1 MLGPLTF
8 GRGDELPRD
17 ESSSMR
23 MNDQLS
29 TPTLGQGAKIPIMVI
44 ILSLDLIV
52 NSLSQIYNPRY
63 LDATW

>member
-8 GRGDELPRD
+8 GRSDELPRD

-23 MNDQLS
+23 MNDLLS
-29 TPTLGQGAKIPIMVI
+29 TPRLGQVAKILMVI
-44 ILSLDLIV
+44 LLSLDLIV